1 MPLMRIAVCFEGR
14 IITHDHIF
22 SDPLRPRPPRVLA
35 IPHLPYSYLSLLCH
49 SCFYSRFLLP
59 SFFPLF
65 ISSPCSFPP
74 CTCSLISLLFAP
86 TQQRLVLSQNHTQFH
101 TSIALPRPSHYAFST
116 NHSTSFIPQFSPS
129 PHSPHDTVLSR
140 SRTNTSSH
148 IFPLSCFPIQHT
160 TPAALGFK
168 YPLQLLKL

>member
-1 MPLMRIAVCFEGR
+1 M
-14 IITHDHIF
+14 ITF
-22 SDPLRPRPPRVLA
+22 SVTPFDPALHV
-35 IPHLPYSYLSLLCH
+35 SQLSLISHILI
-49 SCFYSRFLLP
+49 SAFYAILAFILDFCSLL
-59 SFFPLF
+59 
-65 ISSPCSFPP
+65 SSPCSFPP
-74 CTCSLISLLFAP
+74 CTCSLTSPLFAP
-86 TQQRLVLSQNHTQFH
+86 TQQRLVLSQNHTQFP